1 MDANDNVP
9 TATGHYVAV
18 FGAATSNEVP
28 PQPGETL
35 IFVTVPMSMYKEH
48 EICAQNELFETLM

>member
-48 EICAQNELFETLM
+48 EIVI